1 MSERKYLNEK
11 NYQQTNE
18 KVKKTGGIL
27 IIVGLVMLTLGFI
40 LTITGLLGFGNSASN
55 SIQNDT
61 FNSGIFA
68 NLGSFAIGGFLMGPG
83 AMIAFIGLILRF
95 LIGNGRE
102 ITAYSAQQVMPVAK
116 EGIEEM
122 APTVGYAAK
131 EIAKGIKEGINEA
144 DGK

>member
-1 MSERKYLNEK
+1 
-11 NYQQTNE
+11 
-18 KVKKTGGIL
+18 
-27 IIVGLVMLTLGFI
+27 
-40 LTITGLLGFGNSASN
+40 
-55 SIQNDT
+55 
-61 FNSGIFA
+61 
-68 NLGSFAIGGFLMGPG
+68 MGPG